1 MYIISAL
8 EMGETTPLGVMRTLK
23 VGKEWRND
31 EDGRRHSRKG
41 KYQVYK
47 KLYKSTEQ
55 KR

>member
-41 KYQVYK
+41 K
-47 KLYKSTEQ
+47 
-55 KR
+55 